1 VRRFLV
7 LLLFV
12 SCCLGSGNSA
22 QSQSSAQSQPPAA
35 AVARK
40 VVRKTI
46 PTYPEIAKRA
56 RLTGTVKVIAVVSP
70 DGTVKKVEPVGGSP
84 ILIQAAEQAVSS
96 WKFAPAG
103 GDSREVVEMRFNP

>member
-1 VRRFLV
+1 
-7 LLLFV
+7 
-12 SCCLGSGNSA
+12 
-22 QSQSSAQSQPPAA
+22 
-35 AVARK
+35 
-40 VVRKTI
+40 
-46 PTYPEIAKRA
+46 
-56 RLTGTVKVIAVVSP
+56 VIAVVSP